1 MKKNNRGGGGLKLG
15 SHLRSDVH
23 RRQSEGERVF
33 YISHVSFDSTVSKKY
48 LLVNFRHDTASKHP
62 LKPSL
67 SPRVSLRPEVGM
79 QTRDF
84 SITALLTYTHYC
96 KHRIAPSP
104 HGEQTY
110 LYKAKPVP
118 LYRGASVCSLI
129 SMIQSER
136 GWTLGLGGARLDIF
150 NPDLLTLCLS
160 FHRLQLLLQRWP
172 LFQTGGQ
179 QLEDRQAGWN
189 HKGLARLLSI
199 PPPKCLLIPPMTSG
213 LVRTLP

>member
-33 YISHVSFDSTVSKKY
+33 YISHVSFDSSVSKKY
-48 LLVNFRHDTASKHP
+48 LLGNFRHDTASKHP
-62 LKPSL
+62 PKPSL
-67 SPRVSLRPEVGM
+67 SPRVSLRSEVGM

-96 KHRIAPSP
+96 KHCIAPSP

-118 LYRGASVCSLI
+118 LYRGASVYSLI

-136 GWTLGLGGARLDIF
+136 RLDVRPRRGPIGHF
-150 NPDLLTLCLS
+150 QSWPVDVVLVFSQITATSSKVTTISNWRTAAWRS
-160 FHRLQLLLQRWP
+160 SSWVKSQR
-172 LFQTGGQ
+172 TGSAAEHFFYPQ
-179 QLEDRQAGWN
+179 N
-189 HKGLARLLSI
+189 VS
-199 PPPKCLLIPPMTSG
+199 
-213 LVRTLP
+213 

>member
-1 MKKNNRGGGGLKLG
+1 MKKNNRGGGDLKLG

-33 YISHVSFDSTVSKKY
+33 YISHVSFDSSVSKKY
-48 LLVNFRHDTASKHP
+48 LLGNFRHDTASKHP
-62 LKPSL
+62 PKPSL
-67 SPRVSLRPEVGM
+67 SPRVSLRSEVGM

-118 LYRGASVCSLI
+118 LYRGASVYSLI

-136 GWTLGLGGARLDIF
+136 RLDVRPRRGPIG
-150 NPDLLTLCLS
+150 
-160 FHRLQLLLQRWP
+160 H
-172 LFQTGGQ
+172 FQ
-179 QLEDRQAGWN
+179 
-189 HKGLARLLSI
+189 S
-199 PPPKCLLIPPMTSG
+199 
-213 LVRTLP
+213 

>member
-33 YISHVSFDSTVSKKY
+33 YISHVSFDSSVSKKY
-48 LLVNFRHDTASKHP
+48 LLGNFRHDTASKHP
-62 LKPSL
+62 PKPSL
-67 SPRVSLRPEVGM
+67 SPRVSLRSEVGM

-84 SITALLTYTHYC
+84 SITALLNYTHYC
-96 KHRIAPSP
+96 KHCIAPSP

-136 GWTLGLGGARLDIF
+136 RLDVRPRRGPIG
-150 NPDLLTLCLS
+150 
-160 FHRLQLLLQRWP
+160 H
-172 LFQTGGQ
+172 FQ
-179 QLEDRQAGWN
+179 
-189 HKGLARLLSI
+189 S
-199 PPPKCLLIPPMTSG
+199 
-213 LVRTLP
+213 

>member
-23 RRQSEGERVF
+23 RRQSEGEWVF
-33 YISHVSFDSTVSKKY
+33 YISHVSFDSSVSKKY
-48 LLVNFRHDTASKHP
+48 LLGNFRHDTASKHP
-62 LKPSL
+62 PKPSL
-67 SPRVSLRPEVGM
+67 SPRVSLQSEVGM

-118 LYRGASVCSLI
+118 LYRGASVYSLI

-136 GWTLGLGGARLDIF
+136 RLDVRPRRGPIGHF
-150 NPDLLTLCLS
+150 QSWPVDVVLVFSQITATSSKVTTISNWRTAAWRS
-160 FHRLQLLLQRWP
+160 SSWVKSQR
-172 LFQTGGQ
+172 TGSAA
-179 QLEDRQAGWN
+179 E
-189 HKGLARLLSI
+189 HFF
-199 PPPKCLLIPPMTSG
+199 PPQNVS
-213 LVRTLP
+213 

>member
-33 YISHVSFDSTVSKKY
+33 YISHVSFDSSVSKKY
-48 LLVNFRHDTASKHP
+48 LNYVNFRHDTASKHP
-62 LKPSL
+62 PKPSL
-67 SPRVSLRPEVGM
+67 SPRVSLRSEVGM

-136 GWTLGLGGARLDIF
+136 RLDVRPRRGPIGHF
-150 NPDLLTLCLS
+150 QSWPVDVVLVFSQITATSSKVTTISNWRTAAWRS
-160 FHRLQLLLQRWP
+160 SSWVKSQR
-172 LFQTGGQ
+172 TGSAAEHFFYPQ
-179 QLEDRQAGWN
+179 N
-189 HKGLARLLSI
+189 VS
-199 PPPKCLLIPPMTSG
+199 
-213 LVRTLP
+213 

>member
-33 YISHVSFDSTVSKKY
+33 YISHVSFDSSVSKKY
-48 LLVNFRHDTASKHP
+48 LLGNFRHDTASKHP
-62 LKPSL
+62 PKPSL
-67 SPRVSLRPEVGM
+67 SPRVSLRSEVGM

-118 LYRGASVCSLI
+118 LYRGASVYSLI

-136 GWTLGLGGARLDIF
+136 RLDVRPRRGPIGHF
-150 NPDLLTLCLS
+150 QSWPVDVVLVFSQITATSSKVTTISNWRTAAWRS
-160 FHRLQLLLQRWP
+160 SSWVKSQR
-172 LFQTGGQ
+172 TGSAA
-179 QLEDRQAGWN
+179 E
-189 HKGLARLLSI
+189 HFF
-199 PPPKCLLIPPMTSG
+199 PPQNVS
-213 LVRTLP
+213 

>member
-33 YISHVSFDSTVSKKY
+33 YISHVSFDSSVSKKY
-48 LLVNFRHDTASKHP
+48 LLGNFRHDTASKHP
-62 LKPSL
+62 PKPSL
-67 SPRVSLRPEVGM
+67 SPRVSLRSEVGM

-118 LYRGASVCSLI
+118 LYRGASVYSLI

-136 GWTLGLGGARLDIF
+136 RLDVRPRWGPIGHF
-150 NPDLLTLCLS
+150 QSWPVDVVLVFSQITATSSKVTTISNWRTAAWRS
-160 FHRLQLLLQRWP
+160 SSWVKSQR
-172 LFQTGGQ
+172 TGSAAEHFFYPQ
-179 QLEDRQAGWN
+179 N
-189 HKGLARLLSI
+189 VS
-199 PPPKCLLIPPMTSG
+199 
-213 LVRTLP
+213 

>member
-33 YISHVSFDSTVSKKY
+33 YISHVSFDSSVSKKY
-48 LLVNFRHDTASKHP
+48 LLGNFRHDTASKHP
-62 LKPSL
+62 PKPSL
-67 SPRVSLRPEVGM
+67 SPRVSLRSEVGM

-84 SITALLTYTHYC
+84 SITALLNYTHYC

-110 LYKAKPVP
+110 LYKAKPVL
-118 LYRGASVCSLI
+118 LYRGASVYSLI

-136 GWTLGLGGARLDIF
+136 RLDVRPRRGPIGHF
-150 NPDLLTLCLS
+150 QSWPVDVVIVFSQITATSSKVTTISNWRTAAWRS
-160 FHRLQLLLQRWP
+160 SSWVKSQR
-172 LFQTGGQ
+172 TGSAAEHFFYPQ
-179 QLEDRQAGWN
+179 N
-189 HKGLARLLSI
+189 VS
-199 PPPKCLLIPPMTSG
+199 
-213 LVRTLP
+213 

>member
-33 YISHVSFDSTVSKKY
+33 YISHVSFDSSVSKKY
-48 LLVNFRHDTASKHP
+48 LLGNFRHDTASKHP
-62 LKPSL
+62 PKPSL
-67 SPRVSLRPEVGM
+67 SPRVSLRSEVGM

-84 SITALLTYTHYC
+84 SITALLNYTHYC

-118 LYRGASVCSLI
+118 LYRGASVYSLI

-136 GWTLGLGGARLDIF
+136 RLDVRPRRGPIGHF
-150 NPDLLTLCLS
+150 QSWPVDVVLVFSQITATSSKVTTISNWRTAAWRS
-160 FHRLQLLLQRWP
+160 SSWVKSQR
-172 LFQTGGQ
+172 TGSAAEHFFYPQ
-179 QLEDRQAGWN
+179 N
-189 HKGLARLLSI
+189 VS
-199 PPPKCLLIPPMTSG
+199 
-213 LVRTLP
+213 

>member
-33 YISHVSFDSTVSKKY
+33 YISHVSFDSSVSKKY
-48 LLVNFRHDTASKHP
+48 LLGNFRHDTASKHP
-62 LKPSL
+62 PKPSL
-67 SPRVSLRPEVGM
+67 SPRVSLRSEVGM

-84 SITALLTYTHYC
+84 SITALLNYTHYC

-118 LYRGASVCSLI
+118 LYRGASVYSLI

-136 GWTLGLGGARLDIF
+136 RLDVRPRRGPIGHF
-150 NPDLLTLCLS
+150 QSWPVDVVIVFSQITATSSKVTTISNWRTAAWRS
-160 FHRLQLLLQRWP
+160 SSWVKSQR
-172 LFQTGGQ
+172 TGSAAEHFFYPQ
-179 QLEDRQAGWN
+179 N
-189 HKGLARLLSI
+189 VS
-199 PPPKCLLIPPMTSG
+199 
-213 LVRTLP
+213 